1 VRETTPYHGPLYDL
15 ATSRCRVGAFLRASA
30 PGGVG
35 FLLNLERLRS
45 LDDHDLR
52 NSYTIFAKTFSH
64 DDSSNVDLHDFI
76 SELQVLQVTLPD
88 NLMSA
93 LEILQFIIVADYY
106 PNVSTT
112 YLI

>member
-1 VRETTPYHGPLYDL
+1 MGHSTTWPH
-15 ATSRCRVGAFLRASA
+15 RGAGSGRSSGRAHR
-30 PGGVG
+30 GIG

-52 NSYTIFAKTFSH
+52 NSCTIFAKTFSH